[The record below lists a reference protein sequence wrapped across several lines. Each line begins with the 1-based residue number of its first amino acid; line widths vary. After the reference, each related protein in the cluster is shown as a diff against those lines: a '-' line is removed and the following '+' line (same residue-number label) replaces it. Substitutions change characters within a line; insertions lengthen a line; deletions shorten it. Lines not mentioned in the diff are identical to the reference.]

1 MGLEPFQEGFQ
12 STESM
17 DLLQFGAPTQF
28 LRSCAAE
35 WEMWHNPI
43 GWTEEW
49 NVDVSNDA
57 IWSVL

>member
-1 MGLEPFQEGFQ
+1 MGLGTLSGRLPMI
-12 STESM
+12 ESV
-17 DLLQFGAPTQF
+17 DLLQIGAPTQF

-57 IWSVL
+57 IWSVP